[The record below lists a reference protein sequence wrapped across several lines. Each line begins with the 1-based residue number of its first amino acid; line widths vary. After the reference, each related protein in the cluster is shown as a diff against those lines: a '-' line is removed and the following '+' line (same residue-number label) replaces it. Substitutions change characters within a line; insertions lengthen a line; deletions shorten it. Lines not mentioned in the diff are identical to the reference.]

1 MLTVVKA
8 SAGSG
13 KTYTLVR
20 GYLRLALRNPSTQY
34 RHILAITFTNK
45 AANEMKSRILEA
57 LSKLSAL
64 DEKESAL
71 IEFLTAH
78 LAIDAATLQARAG
91 SMLSSILHNYTDLA
105 ISTIDSFTHNVIKGF
120 AYELKLNM
128 NVEIEMDTKSLMA
141 EVIDLLLDEIEGDKA
156 EGDEQTSKYLSK
168 ALIEFASTKLQEGKG
183 MRIED
188 ELLNFSFLLL
198 KEDAY
203 FHREALSKT
212 SIAQLLKV
220 QQKLFLLTNDFE
232 KKVQSLVDRAFQVI
246 EENGISNDDFYYK
259 TGGMVGYFI
268 GLREKG
274 IGYDNAKGGKRQWD
288 IFEKGNWW
296 SSKNPTAAMLSAQPV
311 LEQLFK
317 ELTTLFNVEFKDV
330 TLAKLIR
337 ENVFPF
343 MLLQAINDLLQ
354 HYKLENSIMLIG
366 EFQQLVFGEVTGQPV
381 PVIFERVGSR
391 YDNIMIDEFQDTSVM
406 QWHNLLPLID
416 NAVSNMNE
424 CLIVGDAKQAI
435 YRFRGGE
442 VKQFAMLPQ
451 IYGSDKDWV
460 LKEREVNIANHQPRV
475 ENLEHNYRSRNNIIV
490 FNNEFYDV
498 IKQLPELTEKEVYHE
513 HEQKP
518 GKNIIG
524 GNVQLSFI
532 EKSDEE
538 TFEEVMLA
546 KTLNIVEDSL
556 AKGFSKRDIAILTE
570 KNKIGAVIASYLI
583 GKEYDV
589 VSPESL
595 FISEA
600 PSVQLLE
607 CALRYLHRPEDLITR
622 AELWYLLEEK
632 FAEKINV
639 ADINVHGYSNE
650 FEARLATLIGKEFD
664 TQTLRQQNLFQT
676 VNLLIQQFGLDK
688 IADPFIQ
695 FFLDEVL
702 LYTHRFT
709 GSIQHFLEWWNKEK
723 ETKSIIYPETLDA
736 IRIMTVH
743 KSKGLEF
750 PVVILP
756 DANYKIQLKTGNHSW
771 ATINKPYIEEISDFI
786 LPLKKS
792 LLETDFAFL
801 YEDEMRALFLD
812 RLNMFYVATTRPT
825 EMLYIISENIS
836 ESSRKKEPGMN
847 AINKL
852 LYHFL
857 KETNRWSDTITDYTI
872 FDDATTKQIFKKHSE
887 SNLFEI
893 KGTESQTELNQIS
906 IRTNQRRFWK
916 KEKLDDIEYGNLLH
930 EVLAKIGYTSDAG
943 DLIADFVNSEIDDEL
958 LRKKI
963 ATDAREILIHPELN
977 QFFNPPYEIYAEKPL
992 LLNGKIK
999 YPDRVMLNTENNSI
1013 NIIEYKTGKPE
1024 AAHKEQLSE
1033 YADAFTQLGFAVEK
1047 QLIVYTAEMKVIEL

>member
-13 KTYTLVR
+13 KTYTLVCE
-20 GYLRLALRNPSTQY
+20 YLRLALRNPSAQY
-34 RHILAITFTNK
+34 KHILSITFTNK

-57 LSKLSAL
+57 LSKLTVL
-64 DEKESAL
+64 DENENAL
-71 IEFLTAH
+71 IDFLTAH
-78 LAIDAATLQARAG
+78 LGIDKATLQARAS

-105 ISTIDSFTHNVIKGF
+105 ISTIDSFTHHVIKGF

-128 NVEIEMDTKSLMA
+128 NVEIEMNAKLLMS
-141 EVIDLLLDEIEGDKA
+141 EVIDLLIDEVEESNTKD
-156 EGDEQTSKYLSK
+156 DEQTSKYLSK

-183 MRIED
+183 MRIEN

-203 FHREALSKT
+203 FHKEALAKT

-232 KKVQSLVDRAFQVI
+232 KKIQSLVDRAFQVI
-246 EENGISNDDFYYK
+246 EENGISNDDFHYK
-259 TGGMVGYFI
+259 AGGMVGYFI

-274 IGYDNAKGGKRQWD
+274 IAYDNAKGGKRQNE
-288 IFEKGNWW
+288 IFESGKWW
-296 SSKNPTAAMLSAQPV
+296 SSKNPSADMLSVQAV
-311 LEQLFK
+311 LGQLFV
-317 ELTTLFNVEFKDV
+317 ELTTMFNVEYKEV
-330 TLAKLIR
+330 MLAKLIR

-354 HYKLENSIMLIG
+354 HYKLENQLMLIG

-381 PVIFERVGSR
+381 PVIFERVGAR
-391 YDNIMIDEFQDTSVM
+391 YENIMIDEFQDTSVM

-460 LKEREVNIANHQPRV
+460 LKEREINIANHKPRLI
-475 ENLEHNYRSRNNIIV
+475 NLEHNYRSRNNIIA

-498 IKQLPELTEKEVYHE
+498 VKQLPKLSDKEVYNG

-518 GKNIIG
+518 GKNIAG
-524 GNVQLSFI
+524 GNVHLSFI
-532 EKSDEE
+532 EKTDEQSL
-538 TFEEVMLA
+538 TEVMLH
-546 KTLNIVEDSL
+546 KVLDIVNAAL
-556 AKGFSKRDIAILTE
+556 AKGFSKRDIAIIVE
-570 KNKIGAVIASYLI
+570 KNKIGASIASYLI
-583 GKEYDV
+583 SKEFDV

-595 FISEA
+595 FIAEA

-607 CALRYLHRPEDLITR
+607 CALRYLNRPEDLIAR

-632 FAEKINV
+632 FADKTAIG
-639 ADINVHGYSNE
+639 DINVHGYNSE
-650 FEARLATLIGKEFD
+650 FEARIATLICKEFD
-664 TQTLRQQNLFQT
+664 TQILRQQNLFQT
-676 VNLLIQQFGLDK
+676 VNLLIQLFDLDS
-688 IADPFIQ
+688 ISDPFVQ

-702 LYTHRFT
+702 FYVHRFT
-709 GSIQHFLEWWNKEK
+709 GSIQHFLEWWEKEK
-723 ETKSIIYPETLDA
+723 EKKSIIYPETLDA
-736 IRIMTVH
+736 IRVMTIH

-756 DANYKIQLKTGNHSW
+756 DANYKIQLLKGNHSW
-771 ATINKPYIEEISDFI
+771 ATIQKPYIEELSDFI

-812 RLNMFYVATTRPT
+812 KLNMFYVATTRPT
-825 EMLYIISENIS
+825 EMLYVVSELPS
-836 ESSRKKEPGMN
+836 TTSKKELEVN
-847 AINKL
+847 SINKL

-857 KETNRWSDTITDYTI
+857 VETNRWSNTVTDYSI
-872 FDDATTKQIFKKHSE
+872 FDDDTTKQIFKKRKD

-893 KGTESQTELNQIS
+893 KGAATQAAMSQVAV
-906 IRTNQRRFWK
+906 RTNQRQFWK

-930 EVLAKIGYTSDAG
+930 EALARVVYAATSAQV
-943 DLIADFVNSEIDDEL
+943 ISDFVSAEVDSET
-958 LRKKI
+958 LRNRV
-963 ATDAREILIHPELN
+963 AADANAVIQHSALSR
-977 QFFNPPYEIYAEKPL
+977 FFNLPYKVYAEKPL
-992 LLNGKIK
+992 LLKGKIK
-999 YPDRVMLNTENNSI
+999 YPDRVMLNPENNSI
-1013 NIIEYKTGKPE
+1013 VIIEYKTGKPE
-1024 AAHKEQLSE
+1024 TAHKEQVNE
-1033 YADAFTQLGFAVEK
+1033 YAEAFTRLGFIVEK
-1047 QLIVYTAEMKVIEL
+1047 QMIVYTAEMKIEEL

>member
-20 GYLRLALRNPSTQY
+20 EYLRLALRNPSTQY

-45 AANEMKSRILEA
+45 AANEMKSRILDA
-57 LSKLSAL
+57 LAKLSSL
-64 DEKESAL
+64 DEKEAAL

-78 LAIDAATLQARAG
+78 LGIDTSTLQARAS
-91 SMLSSILHNYTDLA
+91 SMLSSILHSYTDLA
-105 ISTIDSFTHNVIKGF
+105 ISTIDSFTHQVIKGF

-141 EVIDLLLDEIEGDKA
+141 EVIDLLLDEIEGDITD
-156 EGDEQTSKYLSK
+156 GDEQTSKYLSK

-232 KKVQSLVDRAFQVI
+232 KKVKSLVDRAFRVI
-246 EENGISNDDFYYK
+246 EENGIANEDFHFK
-259 TGGMVGYFI
+259 AGGMVGYFI

-274 IGYDNAKGGKRQWD
+274 TAYDNIKGGKRHWE

-296 SSKNPTAAMLSAQPV
+296 STKNPTAAMLNAQPV

-317 ELTTLFNVEFKDV
+317 DLTTFFTGQFGEI

-354 HYKLENSIMLIG
+354 HYKLENSLMLIG

-381 PVIFERVGSR
+381 PVIFERVGAR

-416 NAVSNMNE
+416 NAVSNINE

-460 LKEREVNIANHQPRV
+460 LREREVNIANHDPKLQ
-475 ENLEHNYRSRNNIIV
+475 NLEYNYRSRNNIIA
-490 FNNEFYDV
+490 FNNEFYNV
-498 IKQLPELTEKEVYHE
+498 MKQLPELVEKEVYHE

-524 GNVQLSFI
+524 GNVHLSFI
-532 EKSDEE
+532 EKTDDE
-538 TFEEVMLA
+538 TLEEVMLT
-546 KTLNIVEDSL
+546 KVLSLVEDAL

-570 KNKIGAVIASYLI
+570 KNKVGAAIASYLI
-583 GKEYDV
+583 GEEYDV

-595 FISEA
+595 FIAEA

-607 CALRYLHRPEDLITR
+607 CALRYLHRPEDLIVR
-622 AELWYLLEEK
+622 AELWYLLSEK
-632 FAEKINV
+632 FDEQINV
-639 ADINVHGYSNE
+639 GNINVHGYSNE

-676 VNLLIQQFGLDK
+676 VNMLIQQFGLDR

-702 LYTHRFT
+702 LYIHRFT
-709 GSIQHFLEWWNKEK
+709 GSIQHFLEWWDKEK

-756 DANYKIQLKTGNHSW
+756 DANYKIQLKAGNHSW
-771 ATINKPYIEEISDFI
+771 ATINKPYIEELSDFI

-825 EMLYIISENIS
+825 EMLYIVSEIPS
-836 ESSRKKEPGMN
+836 AASRKKETEMN
-847 AINKL
+847 AINKM

-857 KETNRWSDTITDYTI
+857 KETNRWADAITDYVI
-872 FDDATTKQIFKKHSE
+872 FEDATTKQIFKKHSE

-893 KGTESQTELNQIS
+893 KGGESQTELNQIS
-906 IRTNQRRFWK
+906 IRTNQRQFWK

-930 EVLAKIGYTSDAG
+930 GVLAQVEYIDNAIDMIANFVSSGINEEVL
-943 DLIADFVNSEIDDEL
+943 
-958 LRKKI
+958 RQKI
-963 ATDAREILIHPELN
+963 ATDAHTILMHPELH
-977 QFFNPPYEIYAEKPL
+977 QFFNLPYKIYAEKPL
-992 LLNGKIK
+992 LLDGKIK
-999 YPDRVMLNTENNSI
+999 YPDRVMLNTKTNTI

-1024 AAHKEQLSE
+1024 AAHKVQVGE
-1033 YADAFTQLGFAVEK
+1033 YANAFAQLGFAIDKKV
-1047 QLIVYTAEMKVIEL
+1047 IVYTAEMKVVDC